1 MVQRG
6 EVETVNGTR
15 VVAAPGDWLITQGK
29 MILEVLPDKVFPG
42 PFELVHEGALQIP
55 PTDREAI
62 DAVAGLGACRSST
75 DLVQAVRRLAR
86 IRIGEV
92 EIAFTPGQL
101 EELQQRATK
110 RGRTVQAELEAVV
123 ARIRDELFWRG

>member
-1 MVQRG
+1 MQRG

-15 VVAAPGDWLITQGK
+15 VVATPGDWLITQGK

-42 PFELVHEGALQIP
+42 PFELVHEGALQIAK
-55 PTDREAI
+55 TDCETL
-62 DAVAGLGACRSST
+62 DESLGLGATRSPR
-75 DLVQAVRRLAR
+75 DLLLAVQRLAR

-92 EIAFTPGQL
+92 EIRFTPGQL